1 MSEVQVSNAFED
13 RNVIDGVPVVAR
25 QKACMVTPSSN
36 GVAVEHRDI
45 DECLLEDGRTVY
57 QCAHRNEFCNKWW
70 GKPESVRAH
79 AKTHADRMVAKRL
92 RIVADEA
99 EQARIAAETE
109 LAARI
114 KRKSEGS
121 KRGAVTRRMR
131 EAAQTNGQAPVDKLV
146 TPSTAQVQAIGAA
159 IEGAIDLVVKMADD
173 FYQVKRSLET
183 TLHQLSTLEPIAP
196 VDPDVLEKAASFDAM
211 QKLLQGRK

>member
-1 MSEVQVSNAFED
+1 M
-13 RNVIDGVPVVAR
+13 
-25 QKACMVTPSSN
+25 
-36 GVAVEHRDI
+36 
-45 DECLLEDGRTVY
+45 
-57 QCAHRNEFCNKWW
+57 
-70 GKPESVRAH
+70 
-79 AKTHADRMVAKRL
+79 
-92 RIVADEA
+92 
-99 EQARIAAETE
+99 
-109 LAARI
+109 
-114 KRKSEGS
+114 
-121 KRGAVTRRMR
+121 
-131 EAAQTNGQAPVDKLV
+131 